1 MSRAITRKS
10 LRVPKADKR
19 DRRGEAR
26 KRSSFLRLYGDF
38 VDELNNAVRNRVEQ
52 GETHAA
58 IAEKAGLDPAT
69 LSRVLSGRAGSN
81 LRTIA
86 AVLHGADYRV
96 KIEAVPCERLH
107 LWACTPE
114 IRKHQAIHVLDFT
127 QQEEGRWTIP
137 AQWRDGVE
145 MEVTRPPVRLNRPVE
160 HSALWADNGEVRR
173 ASEVEVAK

>member
-1 MSRAITRKS
+1 MSQAIKRKS
-10 LRVPKADKR
+10 SRVPKANQR

-38 VDELNNAVRNRVEQ
+38 VDELNAAVRNRVER

-86 AVLHGADYRV
+86 AVLHGTDHRM
-96 KIEAVPCERLH
+96 KIEAVPCEQLH
-107 LWACTPE
+107 MWASTPSV
-114 IRKHQAIHVLDFT
+114 RKHQVVHVLDFA
-127 QQEEGRWTIP
+127 QQEEGHWAI
-137 AQWRDGVE
+137 AMQWHASGE
-145 MEVTRPPVRLNRPVE
+145 MEIRKPQVQCIE
-160 HSALWADNGEVRR
+160 HSGAWADQGEWLKRLE
-173 ASEVEVAK
+173 AEVVK